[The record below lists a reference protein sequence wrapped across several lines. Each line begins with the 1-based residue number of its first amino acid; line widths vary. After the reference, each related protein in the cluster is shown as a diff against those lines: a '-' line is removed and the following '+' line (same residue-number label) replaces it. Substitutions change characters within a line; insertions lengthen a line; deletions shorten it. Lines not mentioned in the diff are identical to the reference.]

1 MKDCLKNT
9 FRPESGGPDPIPG
22 GWEDT
27 LVKGTVS
34 FDELESQSFLIRVNH
49 CSRLWTSWFARTVTG
64 WCWWSGS
71 TIKQRSI
78 RHTLCGIS
86 QKIGIIIL
94 RALTARPHKWQ
105 NVNRGLREAPF
116 WNALVLYGHC
126 PNSFRPPPPLSNR
139 QTWQKVPQTI
149 LASPYN
155 PGHLGKKCP
164 NHPGRPLHL
173 PHPPYGQCPYANNT
187 LQKGVSLT

>member
-1 MKDCLKNT
+1 MKV
-9 FRPESGGPDPIPG
+9 FESEWIIVQGCGRVGARVQWLGDAGDQALPSN
-22 GWEDT
+22 
-27 LVKGTVS
+27 KG
-34 FDELESQSFLIRVNH
+34 
-49 CSRLWTSWFARTVTG
+49 
-64 WCWWSGS
+64 
-71 TIKQRSI
+71 RSYI
-78 RHTLCGIS
+78 HYVGYPK
-86 QKIGIIIL
+86 KIGIIIL

-116 WNALVLYGHC
+116 WNVLVLYGHC
-126 PNSFRPPPPLSNR
+126 PNSFGPPPPLSNR
-139 QTWQKVPQTI
+139 QMWQKVPQTI